1 MTEPTANPLPGLLI
15 ALPLAGAALVPLL
28 AAAGRRLAGPL
39 PALLCHAAT
48 VAVAVALFLVVGSG
62 GPLRYALGGWPGPWG
77 IELRLDGLSA
87 LFAVLVSGMG
97 LVAAIVRPSVGA
109 ETAEPPL
116 REGLRRGAL
125 LLLLA
130 GLLGMVL
137 TRDLFNLFVFMEV
150 SSLAAGT
157 LIASGGGRAPV
168 AAFRYLLAGTV
179 AGSLYLFGVGFL
191 YALTGT
197 LNLDD
202 LAARLPT
209 VSGEAALAVA
219 VVLIAV
225 GLAVKAALFP
235 LHGWLPDA
243 YVFAPVPASGFI
255 AGVMAKVSAYALLRL
270 FGEAFRHTEVGA
282 AALTAMLWLG
292 ILGAVGGG
300 LLALGQREVSRIL
313 AWSSVSAMGAILVG
327 IALGSETA
335 ITGAL
340 FHAVA
345 HGLAKG
351 CLFLGAGGVRASL
364 FGGSR
369 PPDGDDYRGGW
380 PGLGERAPLTA
391 AALTVAA
398 FSLIGLPPTA
408 GFFSKYLLL
417 SASLQAGG
425 AAGTAA
431 FLALLVSSLLSAIYL
446 LRVVEAMWFRS
457 PARSARTPA
466 PAPSPL
472 PGARPLAAAV
482 LTLAAGVLAVGVFA
496 GPFERGALPTWRP
509 GTEPGTAATPT
520 TGTPAAGTPAAGT
533 APTRSPA
540 AEAPAAGSSANG
552 RAPANAEG
560 VRR

>member
-1 MTEPTANPLPGLLI
+1 MTEPTGSPLPGLLI
-15 ALPLAGAALVPLL
+15 ALPLAGAGLVPLL
-28 AAAGRRLAGPL
+28 AAGRRFTGGR
-39 PALLCHAAT
+39 PALFFHAAT
-48 VAVAVALFLVVGSG
+48 TAVALALLVAVAGG
-62 GPLRYALGGWPGPWG
+62 GPLEYALGGWPGPWG

-87 LFAVLVSGMG
+87 LFAVLVAAMG
-97 LVAAIVRPSVGA
+97 FVAALVRPSVGA
-109 ETAEPPL
+109 ETAETPL

-130 GLLGMVL
+130 GLLGMVI

-150 SSLAAGT
+150 SSLAACT

-209 VSGEAALAVA
+209 VSADAALAVA

-225 GLAVKAALFP
+225 GLSVKAALFP

-270 FGEAFRHTEVGA
+270 FGEAFRHTEIGA
-282 AALTAMLWLG
+282 AALSAMLWLG
-292 ILGAVGGG
+292 ILGAVAGGA
-300 LLALGQREVSRIL
+300 LALAQREVSRIL
-313 AWSSVSAMGAILVG
+313 AWSSVSAMGAILLG
-327 IALGSETA
+327 IALGSELA
-335 ITGAL
+335 IAGAL

-351 CLFLGAGGVRASL
+351 CLFLGAGGVRSAL
-364 FGGSR
+364 FGGVR
-369 PPDGDDYRGGW
+369 LPDSDDYRGGW
-380 PGLGERAPLTA
+380 PGLGKRAPLTA
-391 AALTVAA
+391 AALTAAA

-408 GFFSKYLLL
+408 GFFSKYLLM

-431 FLALLVSSLLSAIYL
+431 FAALLLSSLFSAVYL
-446 LRVVEAMWFRS
+446 LRVVEAIWFRS
-457 PARSARTPA
+457 PAKAAAAPDPA
-466 PAPSPL
+466 PPRL
-472 PGARPLAAAV
+472 PAVRPLAAAV
-482 LTLAAGVLAVGVFA
+482 VVLGAAVLAVGVFA
-496 GPFERGALPTWRP
+496 GPFERGVLPDWRP
-509 GTEPGTAATPT
+509 GGAPPAAAAPAPDAVATP
-520 TGTPAAGTPAAGT
+520 PAGAAAIPPPPGT
-533 APTRSPA
+533 APTPA
-540 AEAPAAGSSANG
+540 DTEDPP
-552 RAPANAEG
+552 R
-560 VRR
+560 

>member
-1 MTEPTANPLPGLLI
+1 MTEFTASPLPGLLI
-15 ALPLAGAALVPLL
+15 ALPLAGAALVPLF
-28 AAAGRRLAGPL
+28 AFAGRRLLAGGL

-48 VAVAVALFLVVGSG
+48 AAVAVALFVVVGSG

-87 LFAVLVSGMG
+87 LFAVLVAAMG
-97 LVAAIVRPSVGA
+97 LAAAFVRPSVGA
-109 ETAEPPL
+109 ETPEPPL

-150 SSLAAGT
+150 SSLAACT

-209 VSGEAALAVA
+209 VTGEAALAVA

-243 YVFAPVPASGFI
+243 YVFAPAPASGFI

-282 AALTAMLWLG
+282 AALAAMLWLG
-292 ILGAVGGG
+292 ILGTVGGG
-300 LLALGQREVSRIL
+300 LLALAQREVSRIL
-313 AWSSVSAMGAILVG
+313 AWSSVSAMGAILLG
-327 IALGSETA
+327 IAIGSEMA
-335 ITGAL
+335 IAGAL

-351 CLFLGAGGVRASL
+351 CLFLGAGGVRSSL

-369 PPDGDDYRGGW
+369 APDSDDYRGGW

-431 FLALLVSSLLSAIYL
+431 FLALLVSSLLSAVYL

-457 PARSARTPA
+457 PAGSARTPA
-466 PAPSPL
+466 PAPRPL

-482 LTLAAGVLAVGVFA
+482 FALAAGVLAVGVFA
-496 GPFERGALPTWRP
+496 GPFERGVLPTWRP
-509 GTEPGTAATPT
+509 GTEPAATTVPTTTPATTPT
-520 TGTPAAGTPAAGT
+520 TTPPTNPITAPETGPIPAAT
-533 APTRSPA
+533 A
-540 AEAPAAGSSANG
+540 APAG
-552 RAPANAEG
+552 REG